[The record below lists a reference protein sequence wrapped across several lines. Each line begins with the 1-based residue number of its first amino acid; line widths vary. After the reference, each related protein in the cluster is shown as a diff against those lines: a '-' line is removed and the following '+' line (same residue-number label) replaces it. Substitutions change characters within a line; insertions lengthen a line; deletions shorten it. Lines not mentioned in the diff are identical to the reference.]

1 MSNRALG
8 ILCCVLAI
16 FLWFYAIPTWVSAP
30 SNVSKVVLSPTF
42 WPLIIAA
49 LIGLSGIYLVAME
62 AVQAPHDTE
71 TLEQPESPMAGSI
84 RLILGAVAMVIFLF
98 SVETTGLVIGSM
110 ALFLVIAI
118 IITQTIS
125 LRFVLIAICLP
136 IALYAFFAHVAS
148 VAVPQGEWIQ
158 LP

>member
-62 AVQAPHDTE
+62 AVQATHDTE
-71 TLEQPESPMAGSI
+71 TLEQPESAMAGSI

-125 LRFVLIAICLP
+125 LRSVLIAICLP
-136 IALYAFFAHVAS
+136 IALYGFFAHVAS

>member
-1 MSNRALG
+1 MLCAAIFVDLCDPSLG
-8 ILCCVLAI
+8 IRTVKCVQ
-16 FLWFYAIPTWVSAP
+16 
-30 SNVSKVVLSPTF
+30 VVLSPTF

-62 AVQAPHDTE
+62 AVQAAHDTE
-71 TLEQPESPMAGSI
+71 TLEQPESAMAGSI

-98 SVETTGLVIGSM
+98 RVETTGLVIGSM
-110 ALFLVIAI
+110 ALFLSSQSLS
-118 IITQTIS
+118 QTIS

-136 IALYAFFAHVAS
+136 IALYGFFAHVAS

>member
-62 AVQAPHDTE
+62 AVQATHDTE
-71 TLEQPESPMAGSI
+71 TLEQPESPIAGSI

-136 IALYAFFAHVAS
+136 IALYGFFAHVAS